1 MSDFIN
7 EIIRMKEWI
16 ENDIQAMKGTIQ
28 IQEDHVLL
36 LNKFINSHCNHSWE
50 KDYIDLDVDKS
61 KIIQYCKKCRIT
73 KTEKLN

>member
-1 MSDFIN
+1 MSGFIKD
-7 EIIRMKEWI
+7 IIRMKEWI
-16 ENDIQAMKGTIQ
+16 ENDIQAMKETIK

-36 LNKFINSHCNHSWE
+36 LNKFINSYCDHSWE
-50 KDYIDLDVDKS
+50 KDYIDLDLDNS